1 MGHVPKYGKGKQKTN
16 RKEHSQIALPERPDK
31 SLRTRQGSK
40 FSGTAT
46 RTGQRLSRCGS
57 SKEHRCILPA
67 PATERPRTSESAPV
81 RGSNGGVR
89 CARKSDPMND
99 NATTLSASL
108 WQRAVP
114 TDEEAPRRE
123 PMIGSTAIPR
133 VEYGGESHCASPTT
147 SVAFTLQKQYN
158 RPPTMKRSG
167 QLGCR
172 ASESA
177 RQPPRLKGLTRD
189 PYLRQVLG
197 CLTRGPT
204 GGPPAGCQLA
214 ALVSA

>member
-16 RKEHSQIALPERPDK
+16 CRQLGQIALPERPDK
-31 SLRTRQGSK
+31 SLRTRHGSK

-46 RTGQRLSRCGS
+46 RTGQRLSRCGR
-57 SKEHRCILPA
+57 SKEYRYILPA
-67 PATERPRTSESAPV
+67 PAMERPRTSESAPV
-81 RGSNGGVR
+81 RGSNGCVR

-133 VEYGGESHCASPTT
+133 VGYGSESHCESPTI
-147 SVAFTLQKQYN
+147 SGALTL
-158 RPPTMKRSG
+158 PKRC
-167 QLGCR
+167 Q
-172 ASESA
+172 
-177 RQPPRLKGLTRD
+177 RLRT
-189 PYLRQVLG
+189 PNYF
-197 CLTRGPT
+197 
-204 GGPPAGCQLA
+204 
-214 ALVSA
+214 

>member
-1 MGHVPKYGKGKQKTN
+1 MYRKNRPRFTPQKRKMANRKTN

-67 PATERPRTSESAPV
+67 PAMERPRTSESAPV

-89 CARKSDPMND
+89 CARKSNPMND
-99 NATTLSASL
+99 SATTLCAS
-108 WQRAVP
+108 QRQMAVP

-123 PMIGSTAIPR
+123 PLTGATVIPR
-133 VEYGGESHCASPTT
+133 VKYG
-147 SVAFTLQKQYN
+147 
-158 RPPTMKRSG
+158 
-167 QLGCR
+167 
-172 ASESA
+172 
-177 RQPPRLKGLTRD
+177 
-189 PYLRQVLG
+189 
-197 CLTRGPT
+197 
-204 GGPPAGCQLA
+204 
-214 ALVSA
+214 

>member
-1 MGHVPKYGKGKQKTN
+1 MGHVPKYGKGKWKTN
-16 RKEHSQIALPERPDK
+16 RKEHSQPAPPERPDK
-31 SLRTRQGSK
+31 SLRTRHGSK

-99 NATTLSASL
+99 RATTLIAS
-108 WQRAVP
+108 QRQMAMP
-114 TDEEAPRRE
+114 TDEEARRRE
-123 PMIGSTAIPR
+123 PLTGATAIPC

-147 SVAFTLQKQYN
+147 SGAFTHPKQCN
-158 RPPTMKRSG
+158 RPCSMNELICET
-167 QLGCR
+167 Q
-172 ASESA
+172 
-177 RQPPRLKGLTRD
+177 
-189 PYLRQVLG
+189 
-197 CLTRGPT
+197 
-204 GGPPAGCQLA
+204 
-214 ALVSA
+214 